1 MLTEECESAL
11 FALKAFESVIILTW
25 PFENAGRVVA
35 KNTYE
40 RMCSSVDDF
49 RHDGEFVLLSD
60 GNWNLVHGAALVKAT
75 SKNMESCVSVV
86 GLKT

>member
-1 MLTEECESAL
+1 MLTEERKSAL
-11 FALKAFESVIILTW
+11 FALKAFEGVIILTR

-49 RHDGEFVLLSD
+49 RHDGEFVLLND
-60 GNWNLVHGAALVKAT
+60 GNWSLVHGAALVKAT
-75 SKNMESCVSVV
+75 SRIWRAA
-86 GLKT
+86 